1 MSDQDSI
8 SHNNT
13 NRISVRQV
21 LRMMMNI
28 NWEIISWF
36 NTKFSKMTSEE
47 LYNKQLRELLMT
59 SCNG

>member
-21 LRMMMNI
+21 LMMMNI

-36 NTKFSKMTSEE
+36 NTKFSKMTLEE